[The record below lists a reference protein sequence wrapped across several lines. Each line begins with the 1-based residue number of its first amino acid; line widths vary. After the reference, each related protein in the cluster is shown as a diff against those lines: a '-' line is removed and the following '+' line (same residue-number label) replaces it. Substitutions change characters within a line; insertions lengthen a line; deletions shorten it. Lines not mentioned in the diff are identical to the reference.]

1 MVGEVWGTLC
11 QVKGANE
18 AVWGEALPSTA
29 RTPAGTWLGKGAPEV
44 PVPPLHGR
52 IRPCPFSV
60 PFPDGTQMLSP
71 PSLSP
76 LKPTV
81 QTTRLGWTHRAA
93 LLRLQGFK
101 SRGETETK
109 ETQRNKENSPESAL
123 AAPLGRTHRAQHPRV
138 PGTR

>member
-1 MVGEVWGTLC
+1 MGSMGHRACGFRGRASEVLLSGINMVGEVWGTLC

-60 PFPDGTQMLSP
+60 PFPDGTQMLSSLPFTAEAHGPNQPAGLDP
-71 PSLSP
+71 P
-76 LKPTV
+76 
-81 QTTRLGWTHRAA
+81 GCAA
-93 LLRLQGFK
+93 PAPRLQKQG
-101 SRGETETK
+101 G
-109 ETQRNKENSPESAL
+109 N
-123 AAPLGRTHRAQHPRV
+123 
-138 PGTR
+138 